1 MATIPA
7 KDVDLYRVVLTTVPT
22 TDVDLYRV
30 VMAS

>member
-1 MATIPA
+1 MATIPT

-30 VMAS
+30 VIAS